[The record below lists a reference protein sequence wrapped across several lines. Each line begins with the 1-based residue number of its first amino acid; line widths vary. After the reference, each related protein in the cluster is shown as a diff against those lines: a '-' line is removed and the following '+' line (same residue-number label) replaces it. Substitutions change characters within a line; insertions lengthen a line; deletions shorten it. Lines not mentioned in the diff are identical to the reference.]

1 MKKFIR
7 YALMGLIAALGTS
20 VALSALM
27 HALDAIIAL
36 GAIGTATYLLWDYL
50 DDEPTYNL
58 LKVAY
63 FLLEAAQAIF
73 MIKFLWRKYN
83 VASWFTVRSR
93 TTVSDI

>member
-1 MKKFIR
+1 MEYIMKKFIR

-50 DDEPTYNL
+50 DDEPTL
-58 LKVAY
+58 QSA
-63 FLLEAAQAIF
+63 
-73 MIKFLWRKYN
+73 
-83 VASWFTVRSR
+83 
-93 TTVSDI
+93 